1 MMGGMGIKRGWTT
14 ECDDFHIIAC
24 TGEGVGVYWA
34 KGKYYE
40 HTLSLPGPIMSSFS
54 LPLILIFWWGPA
66 SVNRFANKPQV

>member
-1 MMGGMGIKRGWTT
+1 MGGMGIKRGWTT

-40 HTLSLPGPIMSSFS
+40 HTLS
-54 LPLILIFWWGPA
+54 
-66 SVNRFANKPQV
+66 